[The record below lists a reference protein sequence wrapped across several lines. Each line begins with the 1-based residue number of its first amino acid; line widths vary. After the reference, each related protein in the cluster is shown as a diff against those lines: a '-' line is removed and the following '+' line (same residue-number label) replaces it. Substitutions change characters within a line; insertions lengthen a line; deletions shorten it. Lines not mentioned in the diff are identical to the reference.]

1 MELLELFREAES
13 FVRENFPED
22 LEWSEEIIHTDLE
35 DVSKQWFFS
44 EYVHC
49 VYCSGFSVRTVR
61 MKSDAIREAY
71 YDYDPVKV
79 AANPEEAR
87 RKAMKKAC
95 IRNKRKVDAIIKGA
109 GIISKLEWPGFLY
122 KVKEDINMLKTLP
135 YIAEVL
141 KFHLARNIG
150 FNLIKPDVHLK
161 RLAKHYELDPFKMCE
176 RLSESTGLPR
186 HTVDSILWRAA
197 QQKKI

>member
-1 MELLELFREAES
+1 
-13 FVRENFPED
+13 
-22 LEWSEEIIHTDLE
+22 
-35 DVSKQWFFS
+35 
-44 EYVHC
+44 
-49 VYCSGFSVRTVR
+49 
-61 MKSDAIREAY
+61 
-71 YDYDPVKV
+71 
-79 AANPEEAR
+79 
-87 RKAMKKAC
+87 MKKAC